1 MHDDIHPTTAGY
13 REWWCP
19 EMEKQLL
26 TYYNSLE
33 K

>member
-1 MHDDIHPTTAGY
+1 MHDDIHPTMAGY

-19 EMEKQLL
+19 ELETQLL
-26 TYYNSLE
+26 AYYNSLE